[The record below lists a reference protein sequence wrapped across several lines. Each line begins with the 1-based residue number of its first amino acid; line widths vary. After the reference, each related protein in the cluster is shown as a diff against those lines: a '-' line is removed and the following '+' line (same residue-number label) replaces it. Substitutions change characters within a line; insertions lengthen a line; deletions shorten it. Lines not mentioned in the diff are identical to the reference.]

1 MKFIHQLLTYVAF
14 MLTAST
20 AMAQFAPST
29 PVKISSV
36 FPTGSGP
43 DVVARMVADKL
54 QARWTQSVV
63 VDAKPGGAGAVAIN
77 AMKGA
82 APTGNDL
89 VVVDV
94 GNLSINPLIFK
105 KLSYDPMND
114 LVPVAILYKASFF
127 VVVSSNSPYKSF
139 KDLMAAATTK
149 GGSPLRYGSN
159 AVGGPIHLG
168 SARLES
174 ALESEML
181 HVPYKETS
189 QLYAAVATGEID
201 WAYGSIA
208 TAGPLIRGNRL
219 RVLAIAD
226 AKRSTAMPDVP
237 TLAEAG
243 GPRSLDAVSWVA
255 LMAPRGTPA
264 HVVTEINRG
273 VNDALSQ
280 PDVKEKM
287 ANFGFTISTGTQQQ
301 VSDLMAADLARYAEV
316 LKKVKVSID

>member
-1 MKFIHQLLTYVAF
+1 MKFIQRLLTCMV
-14 MLTAST
+14 LLGST
-20 AMAQFAPST
+20 SAALAQFSPTT

-54 QARWTQSVV
+54 QARWSQSVL

-77 AMKGA
+77 SMKGA

-105 KLSYDPMND
+105 KLSYDPVND

-127 VVVSSNSPYKSF
+127 VVVGSNSPHKNI
-139 KDLMAAATTK
+139 KDLITAATTK
-149 GGSPLRYGSN
+149 GNAPLRYGSN

-189 QLYAAVATGEID
+189 QLYAAVSTGEID

-226 AKRSTAMPDVP
+226 AKRSSAMPDVP
-237 TLAEAG
+237 TLSEGG
-243 GPRSLDAVSWVA
+243 GPKNLDAVSWVA

-264 HVVTEINRG
+264 NVIAEINRG

-287 ANFGFTISTGTQQQ
+287 ANFGFTVSTGTPQQ
-301 VSDLMAADLARYAEV
+301 VSDLMSADLARYAEV
-316 LKKVKVSID
+316 LKKVKVSVD

>member
-1 MKFIHQLLTYVAF
+1 VKLINHLLACAALALTTS
-14 MLTAST
+14 TAS
-20 AMAQFAPST
+20 AQFAPT
-29 PVKISSV
+29 APVRISSV

-54 QARWTQSVV
+54 QARWSQSVL

-82 APTGNDL
+82 PATGNDL

-105 KLSYDPMND
+105 KLSYDPVND
-114 LVPVAILYKASFF
+114 LVPVAILYKGTFF
-127 VVVSSNSPYKSF
+127 VVVGANSPYKNF
-139 KDLMAAATTK
+139 KDLMTAATSK
-149 GGSPLRYGSN
+149 GGTSLRYGSN

-174 ALESEML
+174 ALDSEML

-219 RVLAIAD
+219 RVLAVAD
-226 AKRSTAMPDVP
+226 AKRSAAMPDVP

-243 GPRSLDAVSWVA
+243 GPKNLDAVSWVA

-264 HVVTEINRG
+264 HVIAEINRG

-280 PDVKEKM
+280 SDVKEKM
-287 ANFGFTISTGTQQQ
+287 ATFGFTISTGSPQQ
-301 VSDLMAADLARYAEV
+301 VVDLMTTDSARYAEV

>member
-1 MKFIHQLLTYVAF
+1 MKLINHLLACAALA
-14 MLTAST
+14 LTTST
-20 AMAQFAPST
+20 AFAQFAPT
-29 PVKISSV
+29 APVRISSV

-54 QARWTQSVV
+54 QARWSQSVL

-82 APTGNDL
+82 PATGNDL

-105 KLSYDPMND
+105 KLSYDPVND
-114 LVPVAILYKASFF
+114 LVPVAILYKGTFF
-127 VVVSSNSPYKSF
+127 VVVGANSSYKNF
-139 KDLMAAATTK
+139 KDLMTAATNK
-149 GGSPLRYGSN
+149 GGTSLRYGSN

-174 ALESEML
+174 ALDSEML

-219 RVLAIAD
+219 RVLAVAD
-226 AKRSTAMPDVP
+226 AKRSAAMPDVP

-243 GPRSLDAVSWVA
+243 GPKNLDAVSWVA

-264 HVVTEINRG
+264 HVIAEINRG

-280 PDVKEKM
+280 SDVKEKM
-287 ANFGFTISTGTQQQ
+287 ATFGFTISTGSPQQ
-301 VSDLMAADLARYAEV
+301 VVDLMTTDSARYAEV